1 MSGTNRADA
10 ARGATRDSGRTH
22 EIEAG
27 GRLALR
33 ERWVGAAEAA
43 LDLRTARH
51 FMEWLHKFVQP
62 VLQFQMVACGTGL
75 FAPRTVQM
83 DRLLVRGFP
92 RQTIEAWRNPHG
104 VIVLPRAV
112 RRRDGLVYPVE
123 FRVPRQGS
131 ARGGPPGPEGAAGP
145 TGRLAALDR
154 VEIGCGIGS
163 YFLFGSFGQ
172 APGPEQHYLAAILAP
187 ILHAVLTQT
196 LNADVR
202 LRPPA
207 PLGVHL
213 TRRELELLHELVAGH
228 TSQQIAAA
236 SQRSRHTVK
245 NQIRAILIKLE
256 ARNRPEAIAT
266 ALGLGLIRLQRRPA
280 PTHIVA
286 AQPRAR
292 YIVSGSATRMT
303 KADGSMVVDHSDRLQ
318 VGIDNRRADETKA
331 GSLQILRDPVG
342 QRGRGRSAR
351 RGGPVPENRLVGH
364 VGPEEAVKTTDRLA
378 QDEIGAGIGDGCGDL
393 QAVADDPGIGKQA
406 CDLALVV
413 ACNPLGVP
421 VVEHL
426 AVVGTLVQYRLP
438 AQSRL
443 GTLEVQHFEELPFLM
458 ARLAPFAVV
467 VGHIEGIGKVDPPA
481 APDPGGDGP
490 SALPACQHA

>member
-1 MSGTNRADA
+1 M
-10 ARGATRDSGRTH
+10 
-22 EIEAG
+22 
-27 GRLALR
+27 R

-131 ARGGPPGPEGAAGP
+131 TRGGPPGPEGAAGP

-187 ILHAVLTQT
+187 VLHAVLTQT

-213 TRRELELLHELVAGH
+213 PRRGEPAQPAHGQEPDPCHPHQARGAQPARGDRDRPGAWTH
-228 TSQQIAAA
+228 PAAAA
-236 SQRSRHTVK
+236 SC
-245 NQIRAILIKLE
+245 
-256 ARNRPEAIAT
+256 
-266 ALGLGLIRLQRRPA
+266 
-280 PTHIVA
+280 
-286 AQPRAR
+286 
-292 YIVSGSATRMT
+292 
-303 KADGSMVVDHSDRLQ
+303 AD
-318 VGIDNRRADETKA
+318 
-331 GSLQILRDPVG
+331 PY
-342 QRGRGRSAR
+342 RGR
-351 RGGPVPENRLVGH
+351 
-364 VGPEEAVKTTDRLA
+364 
-378 QDEIGAGIGDGCGDL
+378 
-393 QAVADDPGIGKQA
+393 
-406 CDLALVV
+406 
-413 ACNPLGVP
+413 
-421 VVEHL
+421 
-426 AVVGTLVQYRLP
+426 
-438 AQSRL
+438 
-443 GTLEVQHFEELPFLM
+443 
-458 ARLAPFAVV
+458 
-467 VGHIEGIGKVDPPA
+467 A
-481 APDPGGDGP
+481 APRTLYRVRERDSDDESRRERGR
-490 SALPACQHA
+490 